1 MSNAMIDGREADR
14 ATRASWPRWAR
25 VVVSAALAVHGV
37 AILAGSLAVPPA
49 SGLEREVAEVFSPY
63 YQAIDQGYSYRY
75 YAPEPPPTPV
85 AIATLSYADGR
96 PDETV
101 RLPDRAMWPRMR
113 YQRHLAL
120 ANTLVGELD
129 AVRAGGGD
137 PSQARWARSF
147 ARHLGKAYPGC
158 RSVTL
163 AVQMHLIPP
172 QDRVRELLRSGEGV
186 DLDAPEFYTVPER
199 IGEFP
204 CDAS

>member
-1 MSNAMIDGREADR
+1 MSNETANFREVGS
-14 ATRASWPRWAR
+14 ATGGTWSRSLR
-25 VVVSAALAVHGV
+25 VVVSIALAVHIV

-49 SGLEREVAEVFSPY
+49 SGLEREVAQGFSPY
-63 YQAIDQGYSYRY
+63 YQAIDQGYAYRY

-101 RLPDRAMWPRMR
+101 RLPDRGMWPRMR

-120 ANTLVGELD
+120 ANALIGELE
-129 AVRAGGGD
+129 AVRAAGGD
-137 PSQARWARSF
+137 PAQARWARSF
-147 ARHLGKAYPGC
+147 ARHLGKTHPGC
-158 RSVTL
+158 KSVSL
-163 AVQMHLIPP
+163 AVQLHLIPP
-172 QDRVRELLRSGEGV
+172 QDRVRELLRSGERV